1 MDFQNNFK
9 SCQAKQMDIHIHFRE
24 GQKVVTRY
32 FGSQFLGHATANDM
46 VQHFEESVV
55 NCDLP
60 ICNLEQISMD
70 GPNVNWKFF
79 ADMKKTLAD
88 DYETILINIG
98 SCGLHID
105 HNSFKTGATA
115 AEWKV
120 EALL

>member
-1 MDFQNNFK
+1 M
-9 SCQAKQMDIHIHFRE
+9 SH
-24 GQKVVTRY
+24 VT
-32 FGSQFLGHATANDM
+32 LVLATANDM

-55 NCDLP
+55 NSDLP
-60 ICNLEQISMD
+60 NCNLEQIGMD
-70 GPNVNWKFF
+70 GPNVNWKFVT
-79 ADMKKTLAD
+79 DMRKTLAD

-98 SCGLHID
+98 SCGLHIV